1 MKRLLFCIILLLL
14 SIINISCDSGNSHE
28 GDNAAN
34 DYLAVRE
41 IVDGD
46 TFWVENGLKKVE
58 KIRLIGI
65 DAPESRR
72 TGRKEIG
79 YFGKEA
85 KQYVTELLKGKRVKL
100 EFDVGRYDRYHR
112 TLAYVYLEDGT
123 FLNAE
128 LVKEG
133 YAVILTVPPN
143 VKYAKLFVK
152 LQQEAR
158 KNDRGLWNKN
168 VDK

>member
-1 MKRLLFCIILLLL
+1 MNRLLYSIALIACATII
-14 SIINISCDSGNSHE
+14 ISCSSKSGNRNNLDEYVS
-28 GDNAAN
+28 
-34 DYLAVRE
+34 VTK

-46 TFWVENGLKKVE
+46 TFWINDGSKKGI
-58 KIRLIGI
+58 KIRLIGV
-65 DAPESRR
+65 DTPETRR

-85 KQYVTELLKGKRVKL
+85 KNYVTKLLTGKKIRL
-100 EFDVGRYDRYHR
+100 EYDVGKYDRYKR

-128 LVKEG
+128 LVKQG
-133 YAVILTVPPN
+133 YAMVMTVPPN
-143 VKYAKLFVK
+143 VKYAEMFLF

-158 KNDRGLWNKN
+158 ENDRGLWRLQN
-168 VDK
+168 